1 MKKKENY
8 YLIDEHTGNQYV
20 IDKYTE
26 NQRNESIF
34 TGTHEDALQAAA
46 DSISRP
52 NRNVC
57 IEGRYIRV
65 EDHFSKTTQRC
76 RLQTVAEY
84 DAQKEERQEMLAT
97 VEAIQKVVDM
107 ADKMKYAYFWEVN
120 ENRANRKRY
129 DEYHSAPKVC
139 WTDNGHE
146 YSAEFCTT
154 SSRQNVYTKGYYY
167 KDGKA
172 TNLKAIRY
180 SCDRMWDQYF
190 KKYSLGKYADCATE
204 QEKQKDE
211 EKPEKKKRRSRSL

>member
-8 YLIDEHTGNQYV
+8 YLIDEYTGNQYS
-20 IDKYTE
+20 
-26 NQRNESIF
+26 ESIF
-34 TGTHEDALQAAA
+34 TGAQEDALQAAA
-46 DSISRP
+46 DSIKGA
-52 NRNVC
+52 NINIC
-57 IEGRYIRV
+57 IEGKHIRAKNYLGETV
-65 EDHFSKTTQRC
+65 QKC

-84 DAQKEERQEMLAT
+84 DAQKEERQEMLDT
-97 VEAIQKVVDM
+97 VAAIQKVVDM
-107 ADKMKYAYFWEVN
+107 ADKMKNAYFWTVN
-120 ENRANRKRY
+120 ENKSCRKRY
-129 DEYHSAPKVC
+129 DEYHSAPEVC

-180 SCDRMWDQYF
+180 SCDRMWDQYL
-190 KKYSLGKYADCATE
+190 KKYNLGKYAECATE